1 MNAAKS
7 LFLAVSIIAA
17 SAMLT
22 TAQVI
27 IELKPKAAEQP
38 ATSSAEPDPND
49 LVNEVFSPIT
59 GALNLTPNQKFRIAN
74 IATATMLKA
83 EPLFLQLDE
92 LDDQLSE
99 AAFTGRLDEITIKQL
114 SERQAALLSQVIAM
128 KARAKMSFN
137 KVLTAEQRAM
147 VAEQFRIRS
156 VENSLG
162 SISN

>member
-38 ATSSAEPDPND
+38 TTSNTEQDPND

-59 GALNLTPNQKFRIAN
+59 GALNLTPNQQFRIAT
-74 IATATMLKA
+74 IATATMLQA
-83 EPLFLQLDE
+83 EPLFQQLDE
-92 LDDQLSE
+92 LDGQLSE
-99 AAFTGRLDEITIKQL
+99 AAFTGRLDEVQIKQL
-114 SERQAALLSQVIAM
+114 SERQAALLSQIIAM
-128 KARAKMSFN
+128 KARAKIGFN
-137 KVLTAEQRAM
+137 KVLNAEQRAM

-156 VENSLG
+156 IENSLG